1 MARLYGLSPKKFLCK
16 HNELQPFITL
26 IDQILAAKNP
36 PQSPF
41 TKGENKGDA
50 DTSTLE
56 HQIDEMVYKL
66 YELTPEEIAI
76 VEGKDNRLEKKNN
89 V

>member
-1 MARLYGLSPKKFLCK
+1 
-16 HNELQPFITL
+16 
-26 IDQILAAKNP
+26 
-36 PQSPF
+36 
-41 TKGENKGDA
+41 
-50 DTSTLE
+50 
-56 HQIDEMVYKL
+56 MVYKL